1 MRGKKILAVLM
12 TATMVMAMS
21 ITAFADENS
30 GGSEGAGASE
40 GHVEKKATSVILP
53 TVPTD
58 GEDTVSPYRYTM
70 DPERLITNT
79 NHGKYDNVIY
89 PEATDDKGVYFN
101 NGKKGGDG
109 EDKDYVV
116 YTNTSDSQKV
126 TNKSSHDIALTVT
139 AEAVATDG
147 GTDIPLVAQTA
158 LATATDAS
166 LYLGLVVG
174 SGEGQ
179 TKTAVASDAAAS
191 KTVTLAGTAANYKV
205 AAKADK
211 SGYEYRVLT
220 LEEYKGL
227 EGNSGKTQDDFDA
240 TWANTTFA
248 IEGECTSG
256 KEIASTTTAPKLKVT
271 WSWVDPTANAGP
283 SISPSEYTI
292 AANTN
297 TEITVNLGLG
307 DLAATS
313 IESIT
318 YKNANNQD
326 RSVATTDYS
335 FANGKL
341 TINKSVTDSLLTI
354 ESFTSRVYTVTFDND
369 ATATFTLKKQ

>member
-240 TWANTTFA
+240 AKT
-248 IEGECTSG
+248 
-256 KEIASTTTAPKLKVT
+256 L
-271 WSWVDPTANAGP
+271 
-283 SISPSEYTI
+283 SPPW
-292 AANTN
+292 
-297 TEITVNLGLG
+297 
-307 DLAATS
+307 
-313 IESIT
+313 
-318 YKNANNQD
+318 KN
-326 RSVATTDYS
+326 
-335 FANGKL
+335 
-341 TINKSVTDSLLTI
+341 
-354 ESFTSRVYTVTFDND
+354 
-369 ATATFTLKKQ
+369 